1 MSDYYNSQD
10 QYAGKPNDRIKI
22 TTLEIENV
30 KRIRAIA
37 LEPTANGLTI
47 IGGNNGQGKTSVLDA
62 IAWALGGDRLK
73 PDNAERKDS
82 MLPPRIKV
90 TLSNGLVVER
100 TGKNSSL
107 KVTDPN
113 GQRHGQQLLNSLV
126 EELALNLPKFMNAS
140 DREKA
145 DILLKVIGVKDQLQ
159 AMERREKELYNQRLL
174 IGRTAEQKEKYAKEM
189 PFYPD
194 APEAPVTV
202 TELIQRQQMLL
213 AQNGANQQKRFQ
225 LEQMLQNKSR
235 MEHDIMELRSKL
247 TMLESQY
254 ETLSQD
260 IRTAQMTVEQL
271 RDESTAEIERDIAEI
286 ERINIKVRAN
296 LDRAKAADEAMQ
308 YKAQYDD
315 LSQQLEEA
323 RKARYAL
330 LNNAPLPLPGLSVE
344 DGELTYNGFKWGS
357 ISSAQQL
364 KIAAAIV
371 RALNPQCSF
380 VLMDK
385 TEQMDLKTLQEFG
398 TWLREQGL
406 QVIATRVSTG
416 DECSIIIEDG
426 MAMAE
431 QLPEITLPTA
441 LKSWKEG
448 HF

>member
-1 MSDYYNSQD
+1 
-10 QYAGKPNDRIKI
+10 
-22 TTLEIENV
+22 
-30 KRIRAIA
+30 
-37 LEPTANGLTI
+37 
-47 IGGNNGQGKTSVLDA
+47 
-62 IAWALGGDRLK
+62 
-73 PDNAERKDS
+73 
-82 MLPPRIKV
+82 
-90 TLSNGLVVER
+90 
-100 TGKNSSL
+100 
-107 KVTDPN
+107 
-113 GQRHGQQLLNSLV
+113 
-126 EELALNLPKFMNAS
+126 
-140 DREKA
+140 
-145 DILLKVIGVKDQLQ
+145 
-159 AMERREKELYNQRLL
+159 
-174 IGRTAEQKEKYAKEM
+174 
-189 PFYPD
+189 
-194 APEAPVTV
+194 
-202 TELIQRQQMLL
+202 
-213 AQNGANQQKRFQ
+213 
-225 LEQMLQNKSR
+225 
-235 MEHDIMELRSKL
+235 
-247 TMLESQY
+247 MLESQY

>member
-1 MSDYYNSQD
+1 MES
-10 QYAGKPNDRIKI
+10 IKI
-22 TTLEIENV
+22 NALEIENV

-126 EELALNLPKFMNAS
+126 EELALNLPKFMNAG

-145 DILLKVIGVKDQLQ
+145 DILLQVIGVKDQLQ

-174 IGRTAEQKEKYAKEM
+174 LGRTAEQKEKYAKEM

-194 APEAPVTV
+194 APEAVVTV

-225 LEQMLQNKSR
+225 LEQMLQTKSR
-235 MEHDIMELRSKL
+235 MEHDIMELKSKL
-247 TMLESQY
+247 SMLESQY

-364 KIAAAIV
+364 KIATAIV
-371 RALNPQCSF
+371 RALNPQCAF

-385 TEQMDLKTLQEFG
+385 TEQMDLNTLQEFG
-398 TWLREQGL
+398 EWLREQGL

-416 DECSIIIEDG
+416 DECSVIIEDG
-426 MAMAE
+426 MAVAD
-431 QLPEITLPTA
+431 QLPEVPQNTGYYGGYEP
-441 LKSWKEG
+441 WKG
-448 HF
+448 GCG